1 MHLRY
6 ILAFSLLL
14 SSSVASAINVLSI
27 NTEQQQGQKAITG
40 NTVNTTS
47 ASLPTP
53 DEVEAYKA
61 LILNSK
67 SDIVGLTES
76 PQKRI
81 AEPLAQSLAG
91 DWQLILRE
99 DRNSTSGVRVS
110 ILSRLPLIEGSV
122 SNLSEQYGYSRHEKH
137 RSKPDAVIAAGFEL
151 DDKSYYVV
159 TAYLTSGAGDYA
171 EVRYAQADAV
181 RNALFKN
188 CKDSYTH
195 CLTMGN
201 MNDEPGSQ
209 AVKRIQG
216 VDGMFG
222 DKIALHQAELAQGSG
237 PLKTYGEGRD
247 ATQGNQILSTLL
259 GTAST
264 YTLSPKFSAHKA
276 ILLISRE
283 PFKTEKPSKKIKR
296 DMAKLAAY
304 YKQQHLEELVEKQKT
319 YIEALEIENAILTQ
333 QLSTTQ

>member
-6 ILAFSLLL
+6 TLALSLMLFS
-14 SSSVASAINVLSI
+14 SIASAINVLSI
-27 NTEQQQGQKAITG
+27 NTEQLQGQKAITG
-40 NTVNTTS
+40 NTVNAITAS
-47 ASLPTP
+47 AHNPV
-53 DEVEAYKA
+53 EVEAYKA
-61 LILNSK
+61 LILSSK
-67 SDIVGLTES
+67 SDIVGLTEG
-76 PQKRI
+76 PQKRL
-81 AEPLAQSLAG
+81 AEPLAKSLG
-91 DWQLILRE
+91 SDWQLILRE
-99 DRNSTSGVRVS
+99 DRNSTSGIRVS
-110 ILSRLPLIEGSV
+110 LLSRLPTVEGSV
-122 SNLSEQYGYSRHEKH
+122 SNLADQYGYSRHEKH

-181 RNALFKN
+181 RTALFKN

-216 VDGMFG
+216 ADGMFG
-222 DKIALHQAELAQGSG
+222 NKVALHQAELEPGSG
-237 PLKTYGEGRD
+237 PLKTHGQGRN
-247 ATQGNQILSTLL
+247 ATQGNQIMSTLL

-264 YTLSPKFSAHKA
+264 YTMSPKFSAHKA

-283 PFKTEKPSKKIKR
+283 PFEAEKPSKRIKR
-296 DMAKLAAY
+296 DRAKMAAY
-304 YKQQHLEELVEKQKT
+304 YKLQHLQEVVEKQKT
-319 YIEALEIENAILTQ
+319 YIDTLEIENANLTQ
-333 QLSTTQ
+333 QLSTTP